1 MAHTLQ
7 TSSAPADGRIGTA
20 VPTSAASAG
29 IIDRV
34 LDRIWGE
41 LTSMRFAIVLTL
53 VAAALAFI
61 GTLLVQ
67 APAGVL
73 ADDAAKA
80 SWIASVR
87 PKYGALTDVFDVLQF
102 FNIFNSIWF
111 KLVGGLL
118 VASISACS
126 AHRIPAVLRTATK
139 PTIDVGEGF
148 FGHAPQHE
156 TIVVHRSTAEA
167 VEAARTV
174 FGKRRFR
181 TLTHDDGTLHLYAD
195 RNRWGPLG
203 SIVGHLAFVVIIAG
217 AMIGGALGFQ
227 DGNFTIAE
235 GSTLAVPS
243 ATGLSIRLDAFRD
256 SYDPATG
263 MPLDYASQ
271 VVLLQNGT
279 EVARH
284 TVRVNDPLRYDG
296 ISFFQSFFGP
306 AVVMDVASSDGTRL
320 FSGGVPLAWSA
331 DDSNRSIGT
340 IDLPGTGTVA
350 WVAGTTG
357 GTDTVVRPGQL
368 LVEIYQADGAGTLV
382 ERKTIDQGVAT
393 TVGGVTFT
401 FQREEKFTGL
411 SISRDPGAPLI
422 WLGSFLLFAGFVVV
436 FMFPHRRVWG
446 RIVSRPDGGAS
457 VQLASVGRKDS
468 TAGNEFTELVND
480 LRSALH
486 TPARDQ

>member
-1 MAHTLQ
+1 MAQTLQ
-7 TSSAPADGRIGTA
+7 TSAAPGDALAAALPAGG
-20 VPTSAASAG
+20 VASAG
-29 IIDRV
+29 AVDGL
-34 LDRIWGE
+34 LDRIWHG
-41 LTSMRFAIVLTL
+41 LTSMRLAIMLTL
-53 VAAALAFI
+53 IAAALGFV
-61 GTLLVQ
+61 GSLVMQ

-73 ADDAAKA
+73 GDAQAKA
-80 SWIASVR
+80 AWIASVR
-87 PKYGALTDVFDVLQF
+87 PKYGVLTDVFDLLQA

-111 KLVGGLL
+111 RIVGGLL
-118 VASISACS
+118 VASITACT
-126 AHRIPAVLRTATK
+126 AHRFPAVLRTATK
-139 PTIDVGEGF
+139 PTVDVGEAF

-156 TIVVHRSTAEA
+156 TIVVHRTTAESF
-167 VEAARTV
+167 EAARTV
-174 FGKRRFR
+174 LGKRRFR
-181 TLTHDDGTLHLYAD
+181 TLVHDDGSLHLYAD
-195 RNRWGPLG
+195 RNRWGPMG
-203 SIVGHLAFVVIIAG
+203 SLIGHLAFVVIIAG
-217 AMIGGALGFQ
+217 ALIGGAFGFQ

-235 GSTLAVPS
+235 GSTLPVPS
-243 ATGLSIRLDAFRD
+243 ANGLTIRLDAFRD

-279 EVARH
+279 EVARQ

-306 AVVMDVASSDGTRL
+306 AVVMTAAGDDGAQL

-331 DDSNRSIGT
+331 DDSNRAIGT
-340 IDLPGTGTVA
+340 MDLPGTGKVA

-368 LVEIYQADGAGTLV
+368 LVEVYEADGNGTLV
-382 ERKTIDQGVAT
+382 DRQTIDQGVAT

-411 SISRDPGAPLI
+411 SVSRDPGAPLI

-446 RIVSRPDGGAS
+446 RIVARPDGGAS
-457 VQLASVGRKDS
+457 VQLASIGRKDT
-468 TAGNEFTELVND
+468 TAGLEFTELVND

-486 TPARDQ
+486 TPARAQ